1 MTTTHTHFY
10 AVIQP
15 DELTIERLERSTPF
29 ELEEAQKLV
38 GGGYIELVPQVIDWA
53 HLEEKLETG
62 DHGVVVLCNED
73 GLSKGF
79 DFNPV
84 ATSMIG
90 INLVGPVIVCDARL
104 FE

>member
-1 MTTTHTHFY
+1 MSHKTMCTDERFVELFTTMGAAATARMLGVGER
-10 AVIQP
+10 AVY
-15 DELTIERLERSTPF
+15 RRR
-29 ELEEAQKLV
+29 K
-38 GGGYIELVPQVIDWA
+38 